1 MKSTRIHRALVAAAL
16 LLGVE
21 ACMPASW
28 GAGALLHPHRR
39 HVTMS
44 RPAGAED
51 IAVQNAGV
59 TLRGWRF
66 RASGPRRG
74 TVIYL
79 HGSADNRTSGLFAAE
94 HYAPRGYDVVVYD
107 SRAHGESGGEAC
119 TYGHYEK
126 DDLRRVIDAVAPGPV
141 ALIGVSLG
149 GAVALQA
156 AAIDPRITTVVAI
169 STFSDL
175 RTVATERA
183 PSFASGDEIEAA
195 FRLAERTASFRVDE
209 VSPMAAAARI
219 AVPVLLVHG
228 QDDRETPAAHSQRV
242 FAALR
247 GPKRLI
253 LVPGAGHNDGVPADV
268 WTAIDAWIDEAVP
281 AVILPRPRT
290 EY

>member
-1 MKSTRIHRALVAAAL
+1 
-16 LLGVE
+16 
-21 ACMPASW
+21 MPASW

-39 HVTMS
+39 HVTMA

-51 IAVQNAGV
+51 FAVQNAGV
-59 TLRGWRF
+59 TVRGWRF
-66 RASGPRRG
+66 RSSGPRRG

-94 HYAPRGYDVVVYD
+94 HYTPRGYDVVVYD
-107 SRAHGESGGEAC
+107 SRAHGESDGEAC
-119 TYGHYEK
+119 TYGYYEK
-126 DDLRRVIDAVAPGPV
+126 EDLRRVIDAVAPGPV

-183 PSFASGDEIEAA
+183 PSFASSDEIEAA

-209 VSPMAAAARI
+209 VSPVAAAARI

-268 WTAIDAWIDEAVP
+268 WTAIDAWIDEAFP